1 MSNDENSPIIKMDY
15 LLRDVMGAQRAAREA
30 WLLSTIQ
37 ESSIKDSDLSQLSVL
52 APCGT
57 ATFIYPFHEYENLW
71 DMAGIPCP
79 FSFYWPFFNV
89 ERDVPYLQFVISVMQ
104 EQYII
109 WGADPITEE
118 SVVFVRFGAYL
129 TTLNKLNAFSVC
141 N

>member
-1 MSNDENSPIIKMDY
+1 MSDMGDPPIMKMDY

-37 ESSIKDSDLSQLSVL
+37 ENPIEDSGLSKFSVL

-57 ATFIYPFHEYENLW
+57 ATFIYPFHEYETLW
-71 DMAGIPCP
+71 SVAGIPCP

-89 ERDVPYLQFVISVMQ
+89 ERDAPYLQFVISVMQ

-109 WGADPITEE
+109 WAADPVTEE

-129 TTLNKLNAFSVC
+129 TVLNKLNAFCVC